1 MLPVL
6 RLDSRHWHV
15 PERPSRGQML
25 FDVGKCTR
33 FSLVRDSAEPGV
45 ALAVSRL
52 PLPCKGEGMEPVVGK
67 GRVLGTVVPR

>member
-1 MLPVL
+1 LPVL

-25 FDVGKCTR
+25 FDVGKCPEVLPGGGPGGTG
-33 FSLVRDSAEPGV
+33 SGTGGEPSAT
-45 ALAVSRL
+45 LL
-52 PLPCKGEGMEPVVGK
+52 QGEGMEPVVGK

>member
-25 FDVGKCTR
+25 FDVGKCPR
-33 FSLVRDSAEPGV
+33 FSLVGDPAEPGV

-52 PLPCKGEGMEPVVGK
+52 PLSCRGK
-67 GRVLGTVVPR
+67 GWNRSWERVGCLAP